1 MTSIQGKNVVITGG
15 GRGIGRALALGFG
28 REGARVLIHY
38 GKSREQAEEVVR
50 EIQAS
55 GGLADALQADIS
67 DSDQATGLVKEAA
80 KRLGE
85 IDIWINNAGASA
97 NSAEAGGLNE
107 IQRFERMMRVDVQG
121 TWTCCREV
129 RPYMRPR
136 GCIINIGW
144 DGALSGAA
152 GLTNQLYA
160 MSKGAVISLTRCL
173 AVEYAPDIRVN
184 CIAPGWIENTWA
196 REQASS
202 AFYQRVKESIPLK
215 RWGQA
220 EDIVGVALFL
230 ASPAAAYITGQIL
243 PVNGGSVRH

>member
-1 MTSIQGKNVVITGG
+1 MIGVQGKNVVVTGG
-15 GRGIGRALALGFG
+15 GRGIGRALALGFA
-28 REGARVLIHY
+28 REEARILVHY
-38 GKSREQAEEVVR
+38 GQSREQAEAVVR

-55 GGLADALQADIS
+55 GGRAEVLQADIS
-67 DSDQATGLVKEAA
+67 DSEQVAHLVKEAA
-80 KRLGE
+80 ACLGE
-85 IDIWINNAGASA
+85 IDVWINNAGASA
-97 NSAEAGGLNE
+97 NSAEAGGLDE
-107 IQRFERMMRVDVQG
+107 IRRFERMMRVDVQG
-121 TWTCCREV
+121 TWICCREV
-129 RPYMRPR
+129 RPYMREG

-184 CIAPGWIENTWA
+184 CIAPGWIENEWV
-196 REQASS
+196 REQASPR
-202 AFYQRVKESIPLK
+202 FYQRIKESIPQK

-230 ASPAAAYITGQIL
+230 ASPAAAYITGQVL
-243 PVNGGSVRH
+243 PVNGGNVRH